1 MKCDN
6 CGFEN
11 ADTNAFCINCGNS
24 LKEQQPVASEPAL
37 SSEPTPTIS
46 VNPVAEKVIW
56 VLKDNLFLAICIL
69 TSVLTGTSLLSGSLN
84 VIGVLFTIFLWLIFA
99 KTKKNLVDV
108 ANMRRVSGT
117 IFANYVIGW
126 VAFGCIAF
134 LTVIIIAIGGA
145 GSLYLDE
152 ILAKLDLGS
161 LYNGLASLT
170 AGIFVFGLLVFAMI
184 IILAAILVSIFAFC
198 TIHKFAKSL
207 YVSVLTG
214 VFNLEK
220 VDAAKNWLLALG
232 IIEGISALSS
242 ISNIWAFLA
251 TGCSA
256 AIYFIAYALIKKHFK
271 PITVQ

>member
-1 MKCDN
+1 MKCNN

-24 LKEQQPVASEPAL
+24 LKEQQPVA
-37 SSEPTPTIS
+37 SEPTPTIS

-126 VAFGCIAF
+126 VLFGLMAF
-134 LTVIIIAIGGA
+134 LTVIIIAISGA
-145 GSLYLDE
+145 GSIYLDE
-152 ILAKLDLGS
+152 IISELDLGS
-161 LYNGLASLT
+161 FYNMFDAMS
-170 AGIFVFGLLVFAMI
+170 AGIIIFALI
-184 IILAAILVSIFAFC
+184 IIMVVALAAILVTIFAYG
-198 TIHKFAKSL
+198 TIHKFARSL

-214 VFNLEK
+214 AFNLEK

-232 IIEGISALSS
+232 IIEGISALLS
-242 ISNIWAFLA
+242 IYNIWAFLT